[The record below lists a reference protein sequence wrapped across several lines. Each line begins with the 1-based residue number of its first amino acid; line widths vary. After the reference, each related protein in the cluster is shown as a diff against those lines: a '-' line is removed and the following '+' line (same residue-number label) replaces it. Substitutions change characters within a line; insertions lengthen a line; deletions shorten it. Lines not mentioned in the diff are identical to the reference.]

1 MEQEVVE
8 EEAMVASRG
17 LEGMV
22 GRVGV
27 TAMMKPV
34 EVGMVLVAEEDMEV
48 VRIEVEGV
56 AIGTREELMITVA
69 AVEEEEEVMEIRKE
83 KRLNRCLIR
92 GRKRGK

>member
-27 TAMMKPV
+27 TAMMKLV
-34 EVGMVLVAEEDMEV
+34 EVGMVEVEEEDMEV
-48 VRIEVEGV
+48 VRSEVEGV
-56 AIGTREELMITVA
+56 VIGTREELMITVGE
-69 AVEEEEEVMEIRKE
+69 VEEEVMETRKE
-83 KRLNRCLIR
+83 KRQNRCLIR

>member
-27 TAMMKPV
+27 TAMMKLV
-34 EVGMVLVAEEDMEV
+34 EVGMVVVEEEDMEV
-48 VRIEVEGV
+48 VRSEVEGV
-56 AIGTREELMITVA
+56 VIGTREELMITVGE
-69 AVEEEEEVMEIRKE
+69 VEEEVMETRKE
-83 KRLNRCLIR
+83 KRQNRCLIR

>member
-34 EVGMVLVAEEDMEV
+34 EVGMVVVVEEDMEA
-48 VRIEVEGV
+48 VRSEVEGV
-56 AIGTREELMITVA
+56 VIGTREELMITVGE
-69 AVEEEEEVMEIRKE
+69 VEEEVMETRKE
-83 KRLNRCLIR
+83 KRQNRCLIR

>member
-1 MEQEVVE
+1 VEQEVVE

-27 TAMMKPV
+27 TAMMKLV
-34 EVGMVLVAEEDMEV
+34 EVGMVEVEEEDMEV
-48 VRIEVEGV
+48 VRSEVEGV
-56 AIGTREELMITVA
+56 VIGTREELMITVGE
-69 AVEEEEEVMEIRKE
+69 VEEEVMETRKE
-83 KRLNRCLIR
+83 KRQNRCLIR

>member
-69 AVEEEEEVMEIRKE
+69 AVEEEEVMEIRKE

>member
-1 MEQEVVE
+1 MEQEVVEE

-27 TAMMKPV
+27 TAMMKLV
-34 EVGMVLVAEEDMEV
+34 EVGMVLVVEEDMEV
-48 VRIEVEGV
+48 VRSEVEGV
-56 AIGTREELMITVA
+56 VIGTREELMITVGE
-69 AVEEEEEVMEIRKE
+69 VEEEEVMETRKE
-83 KRLNRCLIR
+83 KRQNRCLIR

>member
-1 MEQEVVE
+1 MEQEVVEE

-27 TAMMKPV
+27 IAMMKPV

-56 AIGTREELMITVA
+56 VIGIREELTITV
-69 AVEEEEEVMEIRKE
+69 VVVEEEEVMETRKE
-83 KRLNRCLIR
+83 KRRNRCPIR
-92 GRKRGK
+92 GRKREK